1 MAVETFGVVDVEE
14 PKYEVILNRDHYEI
28 RRYGKRFAIE
38 AEMDPSGA
46 HREGT
51 PSGTRSP
58 FMKLAGYIGV
68 GSAPQNEGENKIAM
82 TAPVTMKKPEEVK
95 GQAIA
100 MTAPVTMGN
109 DSASGKRV
117 MQFILPSAMDDL
129 SKIPKP
135 TNSDV
140 TVREVPPAVGAALRY
155 SGSFNDETNKAKAKE
170 LLKQLQDDGLDV
182 DEELFMDRYQVM
194 GYNPP
199 WTIPMLRRNE
209 IWIELTDEQVEK
221 LKNKPAEPNA

>member
-1 MAVETFGVVDVEE
+1 
-14 PKYEVILNRDHYEI
+14 
-28 RRYGKRFAIE
+28 
-38 AEMDPSGA
+38 
-46 HREGT
+46 
-51 PSGTRSP
+51 
-58 FMKLAGYIGV
+58 
-68 GSAPQNEGENKIAM
+68 
-82 TAPVTMKKPEEVK
+82 
-95 GQAIA
+95 